1 MQSTN
6 SCLEAS
12 TEGYVVD
19 LYVGVSEKVLVL
31 MSNRR
36 NRVSGRHFG
45 QLLSHVHH
53 PVLCIRPVMSR
64 GSIVMLS
71 FMSS

>member
-1 MQSTN
+1 MQSTY
-6 SCLEAS
+6 SFLEAS
-12 TEGYVVD
+12 IEGYVVG

-31 MSNRR
+31 MR
-36 NRVSGRHFG
+36 NRVSVRHFG

-53 PVLCIRPVMSR
+53 TVLCIRPVMSR
-64 GSIVMLS
+64 GSIVMPS